1 MDLFDSFKTESA
13 WINSHDVGLENT
25 LWESFSDKGN
35 DDYFFNYCK
44 GLQLIDFNKL

>member
-35 DDYFFNYCK
+35 YDYFFNYYK
-44 GLQLIDFNKL
+44 GLQLIDSNNF